1 LENVFRP
8 KVDAAWNLHELTRDL
23 DLAAFVLYSS
33 IAGTVGSSGQ
43 GNYASANAFLDGL
56 ARHRTGAGLPA
67 TSLAWGVW
75 EQTGGM
81 QDTLGRADQERMA
94 RSGMRPLTAEAGMA
108 LFDAALHT
116 GHAVL
121 VPAVLDVASLRDRP
135 AGAALPSVLRGLVRP
150 ARRTTQAAAATG
162 GSFVERLTALPAAE
176 RIQAL
181 LDLVGEQAAAVLGL
195 AGADQVESD
204 QAFKELGF
212 DSLTAVELRNQLAT
226 ATGIRLPATLV
237 FDHPT
242 PLSLARR
249 IQQEL
254 LPETEEPQN
263 AREAAD
269 EESAAKVRA
278 EADLIAGL
286 DVESLVARALATSSN

>member
-1 LENVFRP
+1 MFRP

-33 IAGTVGSSGQ
+33 VAGTVGSAGQ
-43 GNYASANAFLDGL
+43 GNYAAANAFLDGL

-94 RSGMRPLTAEAGMA
+94 RSGMRPLTADGGMA
-108 LFDAALHT
+108 LFDAALQT
-116 GHAVL
+116 AHAVL
-121 VPAVLDVASLRDRP
+121 VPALLDLTSLRDRP

-150 ARRTTQAAAATG
+150 ARRTAQAAAAATG
-162 GSFVERLTALPAAE
+162 ASLVERLTALPAAE
-176 RIQAL
+176 RTQAV
-181 LDLVGEQAAAVLGL
+181 LDLIAEQAAAVLGL
-195 AGADQVESD
+195 AGAEQVESD

-242 PLSLARR
+242 PLALARR

-254 LPETEEPQN
+254 LPDTEEPHS

-269 EESAAKVRA
+269 EESGANVQA